1 MKGESDF
8 AHMLFVDGEQFCASA
23 AVVGF
28 EINVLPRAVTRTK
41 KVDEESFIV

>member
-8 AHMLFVDGEQFCASA
+8 AHMLFVDGEHFCASA

-28 EINVLPRAVTRTK
+28 EINVSFRAEFRTK
-41 KVDEESFIV
+41 NSLMKRL